1 MVREKQGAPELLDVR
16 KTHFQDK
23 SSLKLISNVMQADQ
37 ASIIDFPPTG
47 PGVHLK

>member
-1 MVREKQGAPELLDVR
+1 MRERQGALELLGVR

-23 SSLKLISNVMQADQ
+23 SSLKLISNVMHAVQ